1 MMECKEVMRRLEG
14 LIPPACASD
23 WDNVGLLVG
32 DPKKKVDKILVALD
46 ASDQVLDQ
54 AEAVGADMLLTHH
67 PLIFSPVKNVRED
80 DFIGWRIRRMIRM
93 DLSYYA
99 MHTNYDV
106 CRMGEQAAARMGL
119 DLSTVTF
126 LAQEKPFIYEG
137 KPAGFGAVGDLET
150 PMSLGDYAAFLKQ
163 RFGLPGVIVYGDAS
177 QMVYRAATCPGS
189 GKSFGREALAAGADV
204 YVTGD
209 VDYHFGTDMAAQ
221 GMAVID
227 AGHYG
232 IEHIFIADM
241 RQQAEWLLEGEVQVE
256 AMPVQHPYMV
266 I

>member
-1 MMECKEVMRRLEG
+1 MKVKELTDWLG
-14 LIPPACASD
+14 GNFPAAVAED
-23 WDNVGLLVG
+23 WDNVGLLTG
-32 DPKKKVDKILVALD
+32 DDESEVKHVFLALD
-46 ASDQVLDQ
+46 LTEAVLD
-54 AEAVGADMLLTHH
+54 EAVQAGADMIVTHH
-67 PLIFSPVKNVRED
+67 PMIFSGIKKINNHSFTGRKIISLVRHG
-80 DFIGWRIRRMIRM
+80 I
-93 DLSYYA
+93 SYYA

-137 KPAGFGAVGDLET
+137 KPAGFGAVGDLEI

-189 GKSFGREALAAGADV
+189 GKSFGRDALAAGADV

-209 VDYHFGTDMAAQ
+209 VDYHFGTDMVAQ

-241 RQQAEWLLEGEVQVE
+241 RQQVEWLLEGEVQVE
-256 AMPVQHPYMV
+256 AMPVQHPYTV

>member
-23 WDNVGLLVG
+23 WDNVGLLAG

-150 PMSLGDYAAFLKQ
+150 PMSLGGHLSWFRQKLWQGSTCRRSGCVCDRRCGLSFRHRYGSPGDGGHRRRTLWHRAYFYRGYAPAGRMAAGRRGAGGGYACAASVHGYLSEKS
-163 RFGLPGVIVYGDAS
+163 GVFDVEWIG
-177 QMVYRAATCPGS
+177 
-189 GKSFGREALAAGADV
+189 GRESVSFCKAG
-204 YVTGD
+204 
-209 VDYHFGTDMAAQ
+209 
-221 GMAVID
+221 
-227 AGHYG
+227 
-232 IEHIFIADM
+232 
-241 RQQAEWLLEGEVQVE
+241 R
-256 AMPVQHPYMV
+256 
-266 I
+266 

>member
-1 MMECKEVMRRLEG
+1 
-14 LIPPACASD
+14 
-23 WDNVGLLVG
+23 
-32 DPKKKVDKILVALD
+32 
-46 ASDQVLDQ
+46 
-54 AEAVGADMLLTHH
+54 
-67 PLIFSPVKNVRED
+67 
-80 DFIGWRIRRMIRM
+80 
-93 DLSYYA
+93 
-99 MHTNYDV
+99 
-106 CRMGEQAAARMGL
+106 MGEQAAARMGL